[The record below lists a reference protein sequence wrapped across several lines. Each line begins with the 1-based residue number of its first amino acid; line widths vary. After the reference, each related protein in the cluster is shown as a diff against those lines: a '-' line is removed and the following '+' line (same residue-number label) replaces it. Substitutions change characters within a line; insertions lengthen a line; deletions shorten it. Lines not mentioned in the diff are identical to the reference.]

1 MVEGISQLVSRQE
14 CGLDRGMSPAR
25 FVECR
30 EALHW
35 SDDQL
40 AEIFGCDEGLIEA
53 WALGLEE
60 IPPKAAA
67 WLETLL
73 NVHEV
78 AEAAKPTE
86 LRGRKAQGPTLN

>member
-1 MVEGISQLVSRQE
+1 MT
-14 CGLDRGMSPAR
+14 PAR
-25 FVECR
+25 FVECL

-35 SDDQL
+35 SNDQL

-67 WLETLL
+67 WLETLA

-78 AEAAKPTE
+78 AEAAKPTG
-86 LRGRKAQGPTLN
+86 LRRRKAKGPTLN